1 MHRNKKYT
9 LVNDYSGHEFLLDF
23 SSELS
28 RSHKVIHCY
37 ASFFQRP
44 KANFKY
50 YKKENLSIVPIHINK
65 KFNKYNFFTRL
76 NREKLYGEAVI
87 SIIKKN
93 KPELVFCS
101 NTPLIPLIKILKFC
115 KKENIKTIFWMQDIY
130 SLAIKKILNSFFIG
144 LGTIIS
150 LYFIFLEKNCERI
163 ADKIIIISNNFKN
176 FINKENYY
184 KVVMV
189 ENWATPYLVKK
200 NVTNNFKNK
209 FNPKSLFCLI
219 YSGTISLKHN
229 PEIFFKIAE
238 RFPNIKIIISS
249 EGKFPQYI
257 KDRALQKYPNI
268 KVINW
273 LASKDYY
280 SFLSIADALLLILNN
295 DASEF
300 SVPSKIYSYLL
311 SKKKIIA
318 LINKKNLAAKKIIEF
333 NAGSVCNS
341 SSTKNI
347 FRNIE
352 NLILLKKNKS
362 IKSSPLKNTYIS
374 NRNASISKI
383 KQLVFPMLQ

>member
-1 MHRNKKYT
+1 MPKNKKYI
-9 LVNDYSGHEFLLDF
+9 LVNDYSGHEFQLDC

-28 RSHKVIHCY
+28 QSYKVIHCY
-37 ASFFQRP
+37 ASFFQTP
-44 KANFKY
+44 QPHFKY
-50 YKKENLSIVPIHINK
+50 YQKENLSIVPIRINK

-87 SIIKKN
+87 SIIKKK
-93 KPELVFCS
+93 KPQLVFCS

-200 NVTNNFKNK
+200 NITNNFKNK
-209 FNPKSLFCLI
+209 FNPKRLFCLI
-219 YSGTISLKHN
+219 YSGTIGLKHN

-249 EGKFPQYI
+249 EGKFAQYI
-257 KDRALQKYPNI
+257 KSRALEKYPNLE
-268 KVINW
+268 VINW
-273 LASKDYY
+273 LSSKDYY
-280 SFLSIADALLLILNN
+280 SFLSMADALLLILND

-311 SKKKIIA
+311 SKKRIIA
-318 LINKKNLAAKKIIEF
+318 LINKKNLAAKKVIQF
-333 NAGSVCNS
+333 KAGLICNS
-341 SSTKNI
+341 SNTKNI
-347 FRNIE
+347 FLNIE
-352 NLILLKKNKS
+352 NIIFLKKDKL
-362 IKSSPLKNTYIS
+362 IKNLHSKNTYIS
-374 NRNASISKI
+374 NRNESISKI
-383 KQLVFPMLQ
+383 KQLVFSMLQ